1 MAFLAET
8 AAAVSPCDG
17 ADDVLRGVCHLIH
30 DIMYKTN
37 MEIDSSCLLAMLKF
51 LDVLMQCSL
60 EGSCGKGL
68 SVRKTALDTV
78 SECLQILRF

>member
-1 MAFLAET
+1 MFLRVNLFAEYLC
-8 AAAVSPCDG
+8 SDFSEN
-17 ADDVLRGVCHLIH
+17 LLMQIH

-68 SVRKTALDTV
+68 SVRKTTLDTV
-78 SECLQILRF
+78 SECLQILR